1 MGLCLG
7 SLWSTGE
14 GGHSFMALGT
24 GWRGCLSTGRLP
36 EAVGAQD
43 DAWRASVQT
52 DGTPDAQK
60 HLLDAVSGQKELLGR

>member
-1 MGLCLG
+1 
-7 SLWSTGE
+7 
-14 GGHSFMALGT
+14 MALGT